1 MARHWAVGPVKT
13 RLAASIGQDRARE
26 IYRAMVESLW
36 AGIANPLLERHLWA
50 TPENHGESCEEWLQ
64 GASHAF
70 LQPEGDLGARMSAA
84 FEQARSCPWAAVIG
98 TDCPALD
105 AQVILEAGAALDHV
119 DVSLIPTFDGGY
131 ALMALRQP
139 QPGLFLDM
147 PWSTEA
153 VLPRTLERAESLGL
167 KVALGPPL
175 RDLDNL
181 EDLQIL
187 QSEGLIPRA

>member
-26 IYRAMVESLW
+26 VYRDMVESLW
-36 AGIANPLLERHLWA
+36 GGLAHPLLERHLWV
-50 TPENHGESCEEWLQ
+50 TPENQKGSCEQWLQ
-64 GASHAF
+64 GATHTF
-70 LQPEGDLGARMSAA
+70 LQPEGDLGARMFAA
-84 FEQARSCPWAAVIG
+84 FEQAEKCPWAAVIG

-105 AQVILEAGAALDHV
+105 AQVILKAGAALDHA

-131 ALMALRQP
+131 ALMALREP

-147 PWSTEA
+147 PWSTEE

-167 KVALGPPL
+167 KVALGPTL

-187 QSEGLIPRA
+187 QSEGLIPRD